1 MPEAELPH
9 GARPLAVTIIAWVS
23 IGFGVLFALVY
34 GLVAFVLVT
43 APGEENLQNPS
54 VLLGWNLPAG
64 VYWTLALAA
73 PLVLLGSGAFMLKGH
88 NWARLLAMTW
98 YAFCLI
104 SLFYTYGLHLLTG
117 IQIAV
122 CLLIILQLS
131 TGPAVEFFK
140 TEGSKS
146 ESNDPF

>member
-1 MPEAELPH
+1 MPEARAEESE
-9 GARPLAVTIIAWVS
+9 RPLAVTIIAWVS

-43 APGEENLQNPS
+43 TPGEESLQNPS

-73 PLVLLGSGAFMLKGH
+73 PLVLIASGTFMLKGH

-98 YAFCLI
+98 YAFCFL
-104 SLFYTYGLHLLTG
+104 SLLYTYGLHLLTG
-117 IQIAV
+117 IQVAV

-131 TGPAVEFFK
+131 TRPSIEFFK
-140 TEGSKS
+140 NGG
-146 ESNDPF
+146 NR